1 TIAALLSGTGD
12 YEVLVIDRDQAAL
25 AGVEISDKV
34 ATKAVDVTRPGALR
48 DAISGAY
55 AVVSAAPY
63 QLTTLIA
70 KAAVEADVHYLDL
83 TEDVAS
89 THEVERLA
97 EGAKKAFIPQCGLAP
112 GFVSIVAFDFVRRF
126 DAVMDMQLRVGA
138 LPQYPSNAL
147 GYN

>member
-1 TIAALLSGTGD
+1 MKKIAVVGAGHIGSTIAALLSGSGD

-25 AGVEISDKV
+25 SGIETGALISKQ
-34 ATKAVDVTRPGALR
+34 AVDAAKLGALR
-48 DAISGAY
+48 DAISGAF

-70 KAAVEADVHYLDL
+70 KAALEAGVHYLDL

-97 EGAKKAFIPQCGLAP
+97 EGARKAFIPDRKSTRLNSSH
-112 GFVSIVAFDFVRRF
+112 VESSY
-126 DAVMDMQLRVGA
+126 AVFCLKKKI
-138 LPQYPSNAL
+138 
-147 GYN
+147 